1 MGAIT
6 YDKIKIE
13 GDIELLH
20 LHKMSVTMQGNQHAY
35 AYIEG
40 EISERC
46 TEERYETKN
55 SFIYINCFDE
65 KSNSFKSLF
74 VGLVNRITY
83 KNINESSWAEIHLVS
98 ATKLLDQ
105 ERKSCSF
112 QNVAL
117 TYQDIA
123 KQVVQQTGSADCICT
138 TGESAIAK
146 PLIQYQETDW
156 EFLSRIA
163 SHSNTAIYPDVKTK
177 SPRLWVGFPN
187 EVINIEVDGIDYE
200 VGICEEYLDSEL
212 PSEVFIYYE
221 IELDA
226 DYDIGTGVVFQGR
239 KWWIEQK
246 VIELKQGILVFRYR
260 LRLPYAIQTAKK
272 YQSLFAGMSILGTVM
287 AVDGETLKLH
297 LDIDKQQKAGEAYS
311 YEWTPDTGSAMYCM
325 PKVGT
330 TVSLYFASSDE
341 QAARAVS
348 CVRENG
354 GSCPQMSDPNKRG
367 LTTEYGKSLVLNPED
382 MGLKSEANEVDI
394 IDGQG
399 ISIITM
405 KKVSVTSKQKIKLI
419 GKKVTLV
426 TPKEIQ
432 MARK

>member
-187 EVINIEVDGIDYE
+187 EVINIEVDGIDY
-200 VGICEEYLDSEL
+200 
-212 PSEVFIYYE
+212 
-221 IELDA
+221 
-226 DYDIGTGVVFQGR
+226 
-239 KWWIEQK
+239 
-246 VIELKQGILVFRYR
+246 
-260 LRLPYAIQTAKK
+260 
-272 YQSLFAGMSILGTVM
+272 
-287 AVDGETLKLH
+287 
-297 LDIDKQQKAGEAYS
+297 
-311 YEWTPDTGSAMYCM
+311 
-325 PKVGT
+325 
-330 TVSLYFASSDE
+330 
-341 QAARAVS
+341 
-348 CVRENG
+348 
-354 GSCPQMSDPNKRG
+354 
-367 LTTEYGKSLVLNPED
+367 
-382 MGLKSEANEVDI
+382 
-394 IDGQG
+394 
-399 ISIITM
+399 
-405 KKVSVTSKQKIKLI
+405 
-419 GKKVTLV
+419 
-426 TPKEIQ
+426 
-432 MARK
+432 